1 VRALVTGGHGFVGG
15 HLREHLEA
23 LGDHVTSLD
32 RSGRDPVDVTDR
44 DRLVEHVQAARADVL
59 YHLAAFTHVG
69 ESFAAEAEVFAVNVD
84 GTENV
89 LAACRAAGVQRVV
102 VVGSAEQYGV
112 VDPSTIPL
120 AEDTPT
126 RPVSPYARSKQ
137 AAEELAL
144 VAFRE
149 TGQGVVCVRAF
160 NHTGPGQPPR
170 FLVPALAARTVAA
183 ERAGLDTIAVGNLD
197 PVRDYCDVRDV
208 VRSYRL
214 LAERGEPGTVY
225 NVCSGRGVS
234 VAEIASGLLAL
245 AERPLELVVDPDL
258 VRATDVPVL
267 VGDPSRLQRATGWT
281 PEIPLEQTLA
291 DVLTTAR
298 SSP

>member
-1 VRALVTGGHGFVGG
+1 VRALVTGGLGFVGG
-15 HLREHLEA
+15 HLRDHLA
-23 LGDHVTSLD
+23 SVGDEVTSLD
-32 RSGRDPVDVTDR
+32 RSGPDAVDVTDR
-44 DRLVEHVQAARADVL
+44 DRLFERVQAARADVL

-89 LAACRAAGVQRVV
+89 LAACRAAGVGRVL

-112 VDPSTIPL
+112 VDPSTVPL
-120 AEDTPT
+120 TEDAPT

-144 VAFRE
+144 AAFRD

-170 FLVPALAARTVAA
+170 FLVPALAARIVAA
-183 ERAGLDTIAVGNLD
+183 ERSGLDTVTVGNLD
-197 PVRDYCDVRDV
+197 PVRDYSDVRDV
-208 VRSYRL
+208 VRAYRL

-225 NVCSGRGVS
+225 NVCSGHGVN
-234 VAEIASGLLAL
+234 VAEIARGLLAL
-245 AERPLELVVDPDL
+245 TERPLELVVDRDL

-267 VGDPSRLQRATGWT
+267 VGDPSRLRRATDWA
-281 PEIPLEQTLA
+281 PEIPLAQTLA
-291 DVLTTAR
+291 DVLAAAR
-298 SSP
+298 ATL

>member
-15 HLREHLEA
+15 YLREHLEA

-44 DRLVEHVQAARADVL
+44 DRLAERVQAARADVL

-89 LAACRAAGVQRVV
+89 LAACHAAGVPRVV

-112 VDPSTIPL
+112 IDPSTIPL
-120 AEDTPT
+120 AEDAPT

-149 TGQGVVCVRAF
+149 TGLGVVCVRAF

-170 FLVPALAARTVAA
+170 FLVPALAARIVAA
-183 ERAGLDTIAVGNLD
+183 ERSGLDTITVGNLD
-197 PVRDYCDVRDV
+197 AVRDYCDVRDV
-208 VRSYRL
+208 VRGYRL

-225 NVCSGRGVS
+225 NVCSGRGIS
-234 VAEIASGLLAL
+234 VAEIARGLLAL

-258 VRATDVPVL
+258 VRATDVPAL
-267 VGDPSRLQRATGWT
+267 VGDPSRLRGTTGWQ

-291 DVLTTAR
+291 DVLTNAR
-298 SSP
+298 ARP